1 MIWTSCYGRWRLFP
15 KGCLR
20 AAVSLKVPKG
30 NAFDVRILP
39 FAPDQFLLCGIRN
52 GTLDELE
59 YAERY
64 TALLESR
71 DGAFRAAER
80 LRKMQDAGRC
90 AVLLCWE
97 AEGFCHRHVLAD
109 WLGVGWNLDV
119 RELGRASLSA

>member
-39 FAPDQFLLCGIRN
+39 FAPDQFLLDGIRS
-52 GTLDELE
+52 GALDEQE

-64 TALLESR
+64 LALLESR
-71 DGAFRAAER
+71 QGAFLAADR
-80 LRKMQDAGRC
+80 LRKMKDRDRS

-97 AEGFCHRHVLAD
+97 AEGFCHRHLLAD
-109 WLGVGWNLDV
+109 WLNRGWNLGV
-119 RELGRASLSA
+119 KEIEKSS